1 MQQNIF
7 CFLKSLLIDLSYFQ
21 ILFLLKPHHIEKVFL
36 FSFDFEL
43 MMLNSGTGTEAE
55 VKANDLVVD
64 DGLITQSKTSVG
76 KWM

>member
-1 MQQNIF
+1 
-7 CFLKSLLIDLSYFQ
+7 
-21 ILFLLKPHHIEKVFL
+21 
-36 FSFDFEL
+36 

-64 DGLITQSKTSVG
+64 DGLITKSKTSVG